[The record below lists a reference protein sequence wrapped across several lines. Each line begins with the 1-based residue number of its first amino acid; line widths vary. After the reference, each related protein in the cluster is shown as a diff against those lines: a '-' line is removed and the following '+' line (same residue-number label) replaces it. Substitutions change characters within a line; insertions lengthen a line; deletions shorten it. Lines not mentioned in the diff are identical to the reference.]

1 MNKYIKIQWYDT
13 LTTQETLEEQ
23 GEMYP
28 FIPVTQLMRWHRNL
42 DIVRISL
49 DLTWP
54 DLTLAWLDY
63 ALWLADSVQVLS
75 PAAQQGKAKRTKE
88 ELDQCNKWLK
98 DNGWMQNLPQPV
110 FLAGVFCSTCITVS
124 RCEQW
129 FSNKGDI
136 NGLTFKNLSEQL
148 VEKNKSWK
156 SSWGFQK
163 SKNEAGSQATAIAPW
178 W

>member
-1 MNKYIKIQWYDT
+1 MWT
-13 LTTQETLEEQ
+13 LSELVWTWL
-23 GEMYP
+23 G
-28 FIPVTQLMRWHRNL
+28 
-42 DIVRISL
+42 
-49 DLTWP
+49 LTWLGL
-54 DLTLAWLDY
+54 DLAWLDY

-98 DNGWMQNLPQPV
+98 DNGWMQNLSQPV
-110 FLAGVFCSTCITVS
+110 FLAGVFCLTCITVS

-163 SKNEAGSQATAIAPW
+163 SKNEAGSQAYLHHIW
-178 W
+178 WDEDNHHQQHRGHHQHHQLWLNLQLQCKK